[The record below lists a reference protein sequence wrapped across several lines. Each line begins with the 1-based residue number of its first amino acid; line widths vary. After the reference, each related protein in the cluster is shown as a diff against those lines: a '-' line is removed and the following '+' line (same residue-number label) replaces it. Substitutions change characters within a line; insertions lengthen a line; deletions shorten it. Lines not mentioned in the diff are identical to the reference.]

1 MSLKI
6 IHTADWH
13 LGQTFLQKSRIEE
26 HQYFIDWLL
35 ETIQTKD
42 IDAVIIAGDI
52 FDVSS
57 PSVEAI
63 NKYHYFLLEAYKLN
77 VHVIIIGGNHDSAS
91 RLNSYKDIFKILN
104 VTIVGGDLNNVGEL
118 IPVYKRGTTNVAA
131 VVAAVPYLRDG
142 DIRKITEGETIN
154 EAHGLFTSEVKKHY
168 DNLLLQAKTNHP
180 NLPVIGT
187 AHLYVNGCLLSEPA
201 EKRMHSLVGTLGQI
215 PSTAFSEGYN
225 YIAMG
230 HIHKP
235 QVIEHPNQVIAKYA
249 GSPIPLSFNERNDL
263 KEITILTVADNKITH
278 ESLPIPPQRSVIRF
292 EGKSAE
298 IIEKI
303 KLHIPSTTLTT
314 WAEVIITEPLNYI
327 EFNNEIN
334 DLCSGKNIEILNRTT
349 KFTSSDNQSLR
360 AEYIAG
366 TDNNPLEDI
375 PKIFTLRC
383 EKKGMNEESIAEI
396 MPLFMQI
403 LDKINNTH

>member
-35 ETIQTKD
+35 ETIQTQD
-42 IDAVIIAGDI
+42 IDAIIIAGDI

-77 VHVIIIGGNHDSAS
+77 VQVIIIGGNHDSAS

-104 VTIVGGDLNNVGEL
+104 VSIVGGDLNNVGEL
-118 IPVYKRGTTNVAA
+118 IPVYKRGTTNAAA

-168 DNLLLQAKTNHP
+168 DNLLEQAKTNHP
-180 NLPVIGT
+180 SVPVIGT
-187 AHLYVNGCLLSEPA
+187 AHLYVTGCLLSEPA

-215 PSTAFSEGYN
+215 PSTVFSDGYD

-235 QVIEHPNQVIAKYA
+235 QMIQHPDNVIAKYA

-263 KEITILTVADNKITH
+263 KEITLLTIADNKIAH
-278 ESLPIPPQRSVIRF
+278 ESLSIPLQRSVIRF
-292 EGKSAE
+292 EGKADE

-303 KLHIPSTTLTT
+303 KCHQPSQVLPT
-314 WAEVIITEPLNYI
+314 WAEIIITEAVNYI

-334 DLCSGKNIEILNRTT
+334 DLCIDKNIEILNRTT
-349 KFTSSDNQSLR
+349 KFASPDNQSVR
-360 AEYIAG
+360 SEYIAG
-366 TDNNPLEDI
+366 TDNNPLDDI
-375 PKIFTLRC
+375 PKIFTIRC
-383 EKKGMNEESIAEI
+383 EKKGMNEESITEI

-403 LDKINNTH
+403 LDEINNTH

>member
-35 ETIQTKD
+35 ETIQNQD
-42 IDAVIIAGDI
+42 VDAVIIAGDI

-77 VHVIIIGGNHDSAS
+77 VQVIIIGGNHDSAS

-104 VTIVGGDLNNVGEL
+104 VSIVGGDANNVGEL
-118 IPVYKRGTTNVAA
+118 IPVYKRGTTNAA
-131 VVAAVPYLRDG
+131 AIIAAVPYLRDG

-168 DNLLLQAKTNHP
+168 DNLLEKARINHP
-180 NLPVIGT
+180 NLPIIGT
-187 AHLYVNGCLLSEPA
+187 AHLYVTGCLLSEPA

-215 PSTAFSEGYN
+215 PSTVFSAGYD
-225 YIAMG
+225 YIALG

-235 QVIEHPNQVIAKYA
+235 QIIHHPDNVIAKYA

-263 KEITILTVADNKITH
+263 KEITLLTIADNKIAHTT
-278 ESLPIPPQRSVIRF
+278 LPIPLQRSVIRF
-292 EGKSAE
+292 EGKANE
-298 IIEKI
+298 IIAKI
-303 KLHIPSTTLTT
+303 NLHQPSQVLTT
-314 WAEVIITEPLNYI
+314 WAEIIITEAVNYI

-334 DLCSGKNIEILNRTT
+334 ALCLEKNIEILNRTT
-349 KFTSSDNQSLR
+349 KFAPSENQSVR

-383 EKKGMNEESIAEI
+383 EKKGMNEESISEI

-403 LDKINNTH
+403 LDEINNTH

>member
-13 LGQTFLQKSRIEE
+13 LGQTFLQKSRSEE

-35 ETIQTKD
+35 QIIAKQA
-42 IDAVIIAGDI
+42 IDAIIIAGDI

-63 NKYHYFLLEAYKLN
+63 NKYHYFLLEAYKLD
-77 VHVIIIGGNHDSAS
+77 VQVIIIGGNHDSAS

-104 VTIVGGDLNNVGEL
+104 VSIVGGDLSNVGEL

-142 DIRKITEGETIN
+142 DIRKITEGENIN
-154 EAHGLFTSEVKKHY
+154 EAHGLFTAEVKKHY
-168 DNLLLQAKTNHP
+168 DNLLEQAKTNHP
-180 NLPVIGT
+180 SVPVIGT
-187 AHLYVNGCLLSEPA
+187 AHLYVTGCLLSEPA

-215 PSTAFSEGYN
+215 PSTVFSDGYD

-235 QVIEHPNQVIAKYA
+235 QMIQHPDNVIAKYA

-263 KEITILTVADNKITH
+263 KEITILTIADNKIVH
-278 ESLPIPPQRSVIRF
+278 ESLSIPLQRSVIRF
-292 EGKSAE
+292 EGKADE

-303 KLHIPSTTLTT
+303 KGHQASQVLPT
-314 WAEVIITEPLNYI
+314 WAEIIITEAVNYI

-334 DLCSGKNIEILNRTT
+334 DLCLEKNIEILSRTT
-349 KFTSSDNQSLR
+349 KFTSSDNQSVR

-366 TDNNPLEDI
+366 TDNNPLEDV

-383 EKKGMNEESIAEI
+383 EKKGMDEESITEI

-403 LDKINNTH
+403 LDEINNTH

>member
-6 IHTADWH
+6 VHTADWH

-35 ETIQTKD
+35 QILETQD
-42 IDAVIIAGDI
+42 IDAIIIAGDI

-77 VHVIIIGGNHDSAS
+77 VQVIIIGGNHDSAS

-104 VTIVGGDLNNVGEL
+104 VSIVGGDLNNVGEL
-118 IPVYKRGTTNVAA
+118 IPIYKRGTSNVTA

-168 DNLLLQAKTNHP
+168 DNLLELAKTNHP
-180 NLPVIGT
+180 SVPVIGT
-187 AHLYVNGCLLSEPA
+187 AHLYVTGCLLSEPA

-215 PSTAFSEGYN
+215 PSTVFSEGYD
-225 YIAMG
+225 YVAMG

-235 QVIEHPNQVIAKYA
+235 QVIQHPDNVIAKYA

-263 KEITILTVADNKITH
+263 KEITILTITDYKIAH
-278 ESLPIPPQRSVIRF
+278 ESLSIPLQRSVIRF
-292 EGKSAE
+292 EGKADE

-303 KLHIPSTTLTT
+303 KLHQPSNVLTT
-314 WAEVIITEPLNYI
+314 WAEIIITEAVNYI

-334 DLCSGKNIEILNRTT
+334 DLCLEKNIEILNRTT
-349 KFTSSDNQSLR
+349 KFTSLDNQTIR

-366 TDNNPLEDI
+366 TDNNPLDDI
-375 PKIFTLRC
+375 PKIFTIRC
-383 EKKGMNEESIAEI
+383 EKKGMNEESITEI

-403 LDKINNTH
+403 LDEINSRH

>member
-1 MSLKI
+1 MSLKV

-13 LGQTFLQKSRIEE
+13 LGQTFLQKSRSEE

-35 ETIQTKD
+35 QIIAKQAIDTI
-42 IDAVIIAGDI
+42 IVAGDI

-63 NKYHYFLLEAYKLN
+63 NKYHYFLLEAYKLD
-77 VHVIIIGGNHDSAS
+77 VQVIIIGGNHDSAS

-104 VTIVGGDLNNVGEL
+104 VSIVGGDLNNVGEL

-142 DIRKITEGETIN
+142 DIRKITEGENIN
-154 EAHGLFTSEVKKHY
+154 EAHGLFTAEVKKHY
-168 DNLLLQAKTNHP
+168 DNLLEQAKTNHP
-180 NLPVIGT
+180 SVPVIGT
-187 AHLYVNGCLLSEPA
+187 AHLYVTGCLLSEPA

-215 PSTAFSEGYN
+215 PSTVFSDGYD

-235 QVIEHPNQVIAKYA
+235 QMIQHPDNVIVKYA

-263 KEITILTVADNKITH
+263 KEITILTIADNRIVH
-278 ESLPIPPQRSVIRF
+278 ESLSIPLQRSVIRF
-292 EGKSAE
+292 EGKADE

-303 KLHIPSTTLTT
+303 KGHKPSQVLPT
-314 WAEVIITEPLNYI
+314 WAEIIITEAVNYI

-334 DLCSGKNIEILNRTT
+334 NLCLEKNVEILSRTT
-349 KFTSSDNQSLR
+349 KFTSSDNQSVR

-366 TDNNPLEDI
+366 TDNNPLEDV

-383 EKKGMNEESIAEI
+383 EKKGMDEESITEI

-403 LDKINNTH
+403 LDEIDNTH

>member
-1 MSLKI
+1 MTLKI

-35 ETIQTKD
+35 ETIQKQD
-42 IDAVIIAGDI
+42 IDAIIVAGDI
-52 FDVSS
+52 FDVSN

-77 VHVIIIGGNHDSAS
+77 VQVIIIGGNHDSAS

-104 VTIVGGDLNNVGEL
+104 VSIVGGELNNVGEL
-118 IPVYKRGTTNVAA
+118 IPVNKRGTTNVAA
-131 VVAAVPYLRDG
+131 IVTAIPYLRDG
-142 DIRKITEGETIN
+142 DIRKITEGETII
-154 EAHGLFTSEVKKHY
+154 EAQGLFTAEVKKHY
-168 DNLLLQAKTNHP
+168 DKLLELAKTQHP
-180 NLPVIGT
+180 TLPVIGT
-187 AHLYVNGCLLSEPA
+187 AHLYVTGCLLSEPA

-215 PSTAFSEGYN
+215 PSTVFSDGYD

-235 QVIEHPNQVIAKYA
+235 QIIQHPNNVITKYS
-249 GSPIPLSFNERNDL
+249 GSPIPLSFNERDDL
-263 KEITILTVADNKITH
+263 KEITILTIVDNKIAH
-278 ESLPIPPQRSVIRF
+278 ESLSIPLQRNVIRF
-292 EGKSAE
+292 EGTADE

-303 KLHIPSTTLTT
+303 KLHQPSNVLTT
-314 WAEVIITEPLNYI
+314 WAEIIITKAVNYI
-327 EFNNEIN
+327 EFNNKIN
-334 DLCSGKNIEILNRTT
+334 DLCIDKNIEILNRTT
-349 KFTSSDNQSLR
+349 KFSLYDNQSVR

-375 PKIFTLRC
+375 PKIFTIRC
-383 EKKGMNEESIAEI
+383 EKKGMNEESITEI

-403 LDKINNTH
+403 LDEIKETH

>member
-13 LGQTFLQKSRIEE
+13 LGQTFLQKSRTEE
-26 HQYFIDWLL
+26 HQYFLDWLL
-35 ETIQTKD
+35 ETIQKQD
-42 IDAVIIAGDI
+42 IDAVIVAGDI

-77 VHVIIIGGNHDSAS
+77 IQVIIIGGNHDSAS

-104 VTIVGGDLNNVGEL
+104 VSIVGGELNNVGEL
-118 IPVYKRGTTNVAA
+118 IPVYKRGSANTMAI
-131 VVAAVPYLRDG
+131 VAAVPYLRDG
-142 DIRKITEGETIN
+142 DIRKITEGETIT
-154 EAHGLFTSEVKKHY
+154 EAHGLFTSQVKKHY
-168 DNLLLQAKTNHP
+168 DNLLQIAKMNHP
-180 NLPVIGT
+180 NIPVIGT
-187 AHLYVNGCLLSEPA
+187 AHLYITGCLLSEPA
-201 EKRMHSLVGTLGQI
+201 EKRMHALMGTLGQI
-215 PSTAFSEGYN
+215 PSTVFADGFD

-235 QVIEHPNQVIAKYA
+235 QMIQHPTNVIAKYA

-263 KEITILTVADNKITH
+263 KEITILTIVDNKIEH
-278 ESLPIPPQRSVIRF
+278 ESLSIPLQRSVIRF
-292 EGKSAE
+292 EGKRDE

-303 KLHIPSTTLTT
+303 KSHQPSLVLPT
-314 WAEVIITEPLNYI
+314 WAEIIITEAVNYI
-327 EFNNEIN
+327 EFNQEIN

-349 KFTSSDNQSLR
+349 KFTSSDNQSVR
-360 AEYIAG
+360 AEYIEG

-396 MPLFMQI
+396 IPLFTQI
-403 LDKINNTH
+403 LNEINNTY

>member
-26 HQYFIDWLL
+26 HQYFIEWLL
-35 ETIQTKD
+35 ETIQAQD
-42 IDAVIIAGDI
+42 IDAIIIAGDI

-77 VHVIIIGGNHDSAS
+77 VQVIIIGGNHDSAS

-104 VTIVGGDLNNVGEL
+104 VSIVGGDLNNVGEL
-118 IPVYKRGTTNVAA
+118 IPVYKRGTTNAAA

-168 DNLLLQAKTNHP
+168 DNLLELAKMNHP
-180 NLPVIGT
+180 SVPVIGT
-187 AHLYVNGCLLSEPA
+187 AHLYVTGCLLSEPA

-215 PSTAFSEGYN
+215 PSTVFSDGYD

-235 QVIEHPNQVIAKYA
+235 QMIQHPDNVIAKYA

-263 KEITILTVADNKITH
+263 KEITILTIADNKIAH
-278 ESLPIPPQRSVIRF
+278 ESLSIPLQRSVIRF
-292 EGKSAE
+292 EGKADE

-303 KLHIPSTTLTT
+303 KLHEPSQVLPT
-314 WAEVIITEPLNYI
+314 WAEIIITEAVNYI

-334 DLCSGKNIEILNRTT
+334 DLCIDKKIEILNRTS
-349 KFTSSDNQSLR
+349 KFSSMNNQSIR
-360 AEYIAG
+360 EEFIAG
-366 TDNNPLEDI
+366 TDNNPLDDI
-375 PKIFTLRC
+375 PKIFTIRC

-403 LDKINNTH
+403 LDEINDTH

>member
-35 ETIQTKD
+35 ETIQTQA
-42 IDAVIIAGDI
+42 IDAIIIAGDI

-57 PSVEAI
+57 PSIEAI
-63 NKYHYFLLEAYKLN
+63 NKYHYFLLEAYKLDIQ
-77 VHVIIIGGNHDSAS
+77 VIVIGGNHDSAS

-104 VTIVGGDLNNVGEL
+104 VSIVGGDLNNVGEL
-118 IPVYKRGTTNVAA
+118 IPVYKRGTTDALA

-168 DNLLLQAKTNHP
+168 DNLLEQAKLNHP

-187 AHLYVNGCLLSEPA
+187 AHLYVTGCLLSEPA

-215 PSTAFSEGYN
+215 PSTVFSDGYD

-235 QVIEHPNQVIAKYA
+235 QIIQHPDNVNAKYA

-263 KEITILTVADNKITH
+263 KEITILTIVDDKIAH
-278 ESLPIPPQRSVIRF
+278 ESLSIPLQRSVIRF
-292 EGKSAE
+292 EGKADE

-303 KLHIPSTTLTT
+303 KLHEPSNVLPT
-314 WAEVIITEPLNYI
+314 WAEIIITEAVNYI

-334 DLCSGKNIEILNRTT
+334 DLCIGKNIEILNRTT
-349 KFTSSDNQSLR
+349 KFTFSDNQSVR
-360 AEYIAG
+360 TEYIAG

-383 EKKGMNEESIAEI
+383 EKKGMNEDSITEI

-403 LDKINNTH
+403 LDEINNTH

>member
-1 MSLKI
+1 MSLKV

-13 LGQTFLQKSRIEE
+13 LGQTFLQKSRSEE

-35 ETIQTKD
+35 QIIAKQAIDTI
-42 IDAVIIAGDI
+42 IVAGDI

-63 NKYHYFLLEAYKLN
+63 NKYHYFLLEAYKLD
-77 VHVIIIGGNHDSAS
+77 VQVIIIGGNHDSAS

-104 VTIVGGDLNNVGEL
+104 VSIVGGDLNNVGEL

-142 DIRKITEGETIN
+142 DIRKITEGENIN
-154 EAHGLFTSEVKKHY
+154 EAHGLFTAEVKKHY
-168 DNLLLQAKTNHP
+168 DNLLEQAKTNHP
-180 NLPVIGT
+180 SVPVIGT
-187 AHLYVNGCLLSEPA
+187 AHLYVTGCLLSEPA

-215 PSTAFSEGYN
+215 PSTVFSDGYD

-235 QVIEHPNQVIAKYA
+235 QMIQHPDNVIVKYA

-263 KEITILTVADNKITH
+263 KEITILTIADNRIVH
-278 ESLPIPPQRSVIRF
+278 ESLSIPFQRSVIRF
-292 EGKSAE
+292 EGKADE

-303 KLHIPSTTLTT
+303 KGHQPSQVLPT
-314 WAEVIITEPLNYI
+314 WAEIIITEAVNYI
-327 EFNNEIN
+327 EFNNKIN
-334 DLCSGKNIEILNRTT
+334 DLCLEKNIEILSRTT
-349 KFTSSDNQSLR
+349 KFTSSDNQSVR

-366 TDNNPLEDI
+366 TDNNPLEDV

-383 EKKGMNEESIAEI
+383 EKKGMDEESITEI

-403 LDKINNTH
+403 LDEIDNTH

>member
-1 MSLKI
+1 MPLKI

-26 HQYFIDWLL
+26 HRYFIDWLL
-35 ETIQTKD
+35 QTIQTKD

-52 FDVSS
+52 FDVSN

-63 NKYHYFLLEAYKLN
+63 NQYHHFLLEVYKLN
-77 VHVIIIGGNHDSAS
+77 VQVIVIGGNHDSAS
-91 RLNSYKDIFKILN
+91 RLNSYKDIFKLLK
-104 VTIVGGDLNNVGEL
+104 VSIVGGDLNNVGEL
-118 IPVYKRGTTNVAA
+118 IPIHKRGESEAAA

-142 DIRKITEGETIN
+142 DIRKISEGETIN

-168 DNLLLQAKTNHP
+168 DNLLALAKKKHP

-187 AHLYVNGCLLSEPA
+187 AHLYITGCLLSEPA

-215 PSTAFSEGYN
+215 PSNVFSTGYD

-235 QVIEHPNQVIAKYA
+235 QMIQHPDHVIAKYS
-249 GSPIPLSFNERNDL
+249 GSPIPLSFNERNDQ
-263 KEITILTVADNKITH
+263 KEITILTIDANSIVH
-278 ESLPIPPQRSVIRF
+278 ESLPIPLQRSIIRF
-292 EGKSAE
+292 EGKAAE

-303 KLHIPSTTLTT
+303 KLHQSSQTLTA
-314 WAEVIITEPLNYI
+314 WAEISITEAVNYI
-327 EFNNEIN
+327 EFNNVIN
-334 DLCSGKNIEILNRTT
+334 ELCHDKNIEILNRTT
-349 KFTSSDNQSLR
+349 KFISSDNQSIR
-360 AEYIAG
+360 AEYRVG

-375 PKIFTLRC
+375 PKIFTIRC
-383 EKKGMNEESIAEI
+383 EKKGMDEESITAI

-403 LDKINNTH
+403 LDEINNTH

>member
-13 LGQTFLQKSRIEE
+13 LGQTFLQKSRFEE

-35 ETIQTKD
+35 NTIQSQD

-63 NKYHYFLLEAYKLN
+63 HKYHYFLLEAYKLN

-91 RLNSYKDIFKILN
+91 RLNSYKEILKTLN
-104 VTIVGGDLNNVGEL
+104 VSIVGGDLNNVGEL
-118 IPVYKRGTTNVAA
+118 IPVYKRGTKETLA

-142 DIRKITEGETIN
+142 DIRKINEGETIN

-168 DNLLLQAKTNHP
+168 DNLLEQAKTNYP
-180 NLPVIGT
+180 SLPVIGT
-187 AHLYVNGCLLSEPA
+187 AHLYVTGCLLSEPA

-215 PSTAFSEGYN
+215 PSTVFAEGYD

-235 QVIEHPNQVIAKYA
+235 QVIQHPGEVIAKYA
-249 GSPIPLSFNERNDL
+249 GSPIPLSFNERNDQ
-263 KEITILTVADNKITH
+263 KEITILTIIDTKITQ
-278 ESLPIPPQRSVIRF
+278 ESLSIPLQRSVIRF
-292 EGKSAE
+292 EGTATE

-303 KLHIPSTTLTT
+303 KSHEPSPALAT
-314 WAEVIITEPLNYI
+314 WAEIMITEAVNYI

-334 DLCSGKNIEILNRTT
+334 DLCNGKNMEILSRTT
-349 KFTSSDNQSLR
+349 KFPTSNNQSIR
-360 AEYIAG
+360 TEYIVG
-366 TDNNPLEDI
+366 TDNNPLEDV
-375 PKIFTLRC
+375 PKIFSLRC

-403 LDKINNTH
+403 LDTINDTH

>member
-35 ETIQTKD
+35 QILEMQD
-42 IDAVIIAGDI
+42 IDTIIIAGDI

-77 VHVIIIGGNHDSAS
+77 VQVIIIGGNHDSAS

-104 VTIVGGDLNNVGEL
+104 VSIVGGDLNNVGEL
-118 IPVYKRGTTNVAA
+118 IPVYKRGTTNAAA
-131 VVAAVPYLRDG
+131 VIAAVPYLRDG

-154 EAHGLFTSEVKKHY
+154 EAHGLFTAEVKKHY
-168 DNLLLQAKTNHP
+168 DNLLEQAKTNHP
-180 NLPVIGT
+180 GIPVIGT
-187 AHLYVNGCLLSEPA
+187 AHLYVNGCFLSEPA

-215 PSTAFSEGYN
+215 PSSVFSAGYD

-235 QVIEHPNQVIAKYA
+235 QIIQHPDNIIAKYA

-263 KEITILTVADNKITH
+263 KEITILTIADNKIAH
-278 ESLPIPPQRSVIRF
+278 ESLPIPLQRSVIRF
-292 EGKSAE
+292 EGKADE

-303 KLHIPSTTLTT
+303 KLHEPSQVLPT
-314 WAEVIITEPLNYI
+314 WAEIIITEAVNYI

-334 DLCSGKNIEILNRTT
+334 DLCIDRKIEILNRTT
-349 KFTSSDNQSLR
+349 KFISMNNQSIR
-360 AEYIAG
+360 EEYIAG
-366 TDNNPLEDI
+366 TDNNPLDDI
-375 PKIFTLRC
+375 PKIFTIRC
-383 EKKGMNEESIAEI
+383 EKKGMNEESIAGI

-403 LDKINNTH
+403 LDEINSTH

>member
-35 ETIQTKD
+35 ETIQNQD

-77 VHVIIIGGNHDSAS
+77 VQVIIIGGNHDSAS

-104 VTIVGGDLNNVGEL
+104 VSIIGGDSNNVGEL
-118 IPVYKRGTTNVAA
+118 IPVYKRGTSNAA
-131 VVAAVPYLRDG
+131 AIIAAVPYLRDG

-168 DNLLLQAKTNHP
+168 DNLLEKARINHP
-180 NLPVIGT
+180 NLPIIGT
-187 AHLYVNGCLLSEPA
+187 AHLYVTGCLLSEPA

-215 PSTAFSEGYN
+215 PSTVFSGGYD

-235 QVIEHPNQVIAKYA
+235 QMIYHPHNVIAKYA

-263 KEITILTVADNKITH
+263 KEITLLTIADNKIGHTT
-278 ESLPIPPQRSVIRF
+278 LPIPLQRSIIRF
-292 EGKSAE
+292 EGKANE
-298 IIEKI
+298 IIAKI
-303 KLHIPSTTLTT
+303 NLHQPSQVLTT
-314 WAEVIITEPLNYI
+314 WAEIIITEAVNFI

-334 DLCSGKNIEILNRTT
+334 TLCLEKNIEILNRTT
-349 KFTSSDNQSLR
+349 KFTPSENQSVR

-383 EKKGMNEESIAEI
+383 EKKGMNEESITEL

-403 LDKINNTH
+403 LDEINNTH

>member
-26 HQYFIDWLL
+26 HQYFIEWLL
-35 ETIQTKD
+35 QILEMQD
-42 IDAVIIAGDI
+42 IDAIIIAGDI

-57 PSVEAI
+57 PSIEAI

-77 VHVIIIGGNHDSAS
+77 VQVIIIGGNHDSAS

-104 VTIVGGDLNNVGEL
+104 VSIVGGDLNNVGEL
-118 IPVYKRGTTNVAA
+118 IPVYKRGTTNAAA
-131 VVAAVPYLRDG
+131 VIAAVPYLRDG

-154 EAHGLFTSEVKKHY
+154 EGHGLFTSEVKKHY
-168 DNLLLQAKTNHP
+168 DNLLGQAKTNHP
-180 NLPVIGT
+180 GIPVIGT

-215 PSTAFSEGYN
+215 PSSVFSAGYD

-235 QVIEHPNQVIAKYA
+235 QIIQHPDNIIAKYA

-263 KEITILTVADNKITH
+263 KEITILTIADNKIAH
-278 ESLPIPPQRSVIRF
+278 ESLPIPLQRSVIRF
-292 EGKSAE
+292 EGKADE

-303 KLHIPSTTLTT
+303 KLHEPSQVLPT
-314 WAEVIITEPLNYI
+314 WAEIIITEAVNYI

-334 DLCSGKNIEILNRTT
+334 DLCIDRKIEILNRTT
-349 KFTSSDNQSLR
+349 KFTSMINQSIR
-360 AEYIAG
+360 EEYIAG
-366 TDNNPLEDI
+366 TDNNPLDDI
-375 PKIFTLRC
+375 PKIFTIRC
-383 EKKGMNEESIAEI
+383 EKKGMNEESIAGI

-403 LDKINNTH
+403 LDEINNTH